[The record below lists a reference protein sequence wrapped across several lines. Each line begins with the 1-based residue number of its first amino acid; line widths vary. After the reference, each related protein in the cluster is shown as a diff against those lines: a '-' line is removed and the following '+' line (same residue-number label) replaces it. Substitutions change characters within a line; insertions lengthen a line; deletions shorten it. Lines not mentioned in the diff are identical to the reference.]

1 MLMSKVSVLHI
12 DGKIAADTSASPCWS
27 SPARRVPHV
36 PTTSPCRGAQDRLRD
51 GRWQKLVDGLGR
63 QLAEGCSQLSREV
76 AQSSEINRQ
85 RLQELVEAGRC
96 HCVSIQSTR
105 LRVFFFF
112 PFILFVFFPPSALQR
127 RMPEPEAQND
137 SPLGT
142 AEPASAAQLSGNG
155 VPGTCGSRR
164 RDTVRVSSRLEW
176 MDAPFSGLR
185 MFWADGGCLRRATG
199 KWRDWRG

>member
-112 PFILFVFFPPSALQR
+112 FLLFCLFSFPHQLFNAACRSLKR
-127 RMPEPEAQND
+127 RMTALWGRPSQHRPRSSAGMGFQGRVEAGDVTQFVSHHAWNGWMPH
-137 SPLGT
+137 SRGCACSGRT
-142 AEPASAAQLSGNG
+142 AAA
-155 VPGTCGSRR
+155 
-164 RDTVRVSSRLEW
+164 
-176 MDAPFSGLR
+176 
-185 MFWADGGCLRRATG
+185 
-199 KWRDWRG
+199 